1 MEPRGF
7 VQDMLDVKVLILY
20 VLARVQRPVTRN
32 QLYELC
38 YQDDKLSYFD
48 MCEALPQM
56 VTTGHIA
63 LLTNDVYEI
72 TDNGRDI
79 ERIMGETVAFPVAQR
94 AKKAVEKFNRES
106 RRSDFLR
113 TSVRTDEESGKT
125 NETPPSEPSKSP
137 KPVISCGGTILSEYL
152 YESALRCEWAVLKNE
167 GEDTLYIAAEL
178 YLDSPDTISKSSG
191 GYLVLNGEEKKIDPF
206 TVIGTSNQICSTTKA
221 VTVDGDFNITIDAT
235 LFIDITKKAV

>member
-113 TSVRTDEESGKT
+113 TSVRADEESGNVNVRMELLDENGSLMTIKLVAPNLTQGRKLEKT
-125 NETPPSEPSKSP
+125 FRAKAEKIYKT
-137 KPVISCGGTILSEYL
+137 
-152 YESALRCEWAVLKNE
+152 VLDQFQEKR
-167 GEDTLYIAAEL
+167 
-178 YLDSPDTISKSSG
+178 
-191 GYLVLNGEEKKIDPF
+191 EE
-206 TVIGTSNQICSTTKA
+206 
-221 VTVDGDFNITIDAT
+221 
-235 LFIDITKKAV
+235 

>member
-1 MEPRGF
+1 MEPKGF

-56 VTTGHIA
+56 VSTGHVA
-63 LLTNDVYEI
+63 ELAADAYEI
-72 TDNGRDI
+72 TDMGREI
-79 ERIMGETVAFPVAQR
+79 ETIMGETVAFPVAQR

-113 TSVRTDEESGKT
+113 TSVRSDEESGNVHVRMELLDENGSLMTLKLIAPNVTQGRKLEKT
-125 NETPPSEPSKSP
+125 FRAKAEKIYKTLLDQFQEN
-137 KPVISCGGTILSEYL
+137 
-152 YESALRCEWAVLKNE
+152 R
-167 GEDTLYIAAEL
+167 ED
-178 YLDSPDTISKSSG
+178 G
-191 GYLVLNGEEKKIDPF
+191 
-206 TVIGTSNQICSTTKA
+206 
-221 VTVDGDFNITIDAT
+221 
-235 LFIDITKKAV
+235 